1 MAARRPR
8 GDDGDQERD
17 ATPGDRASKGTTAAA
32 IDGINDAAAAAGAGS
47 SKRQR
52 VQAPQQRAVLNAP
65 PPNAPNA
72 PSWQPALFNQ
82 PRDIKDVEDEQ
93 AIAWKQHMEELL
105 GIVGEASPDE
115 LPAWQRWQ
123 KRQLSSLEK
132 DQAQRQQQ
140 REQQQREQ
148 QQREQRQREQQQR
161 EQQQREQQQ
170 REQQQREQQQR
181 EQRQRE
187 QQQREQQ
194 QQQRE
199 QQQQQQQPAAVTA
212 DSLAAQFLQQA
223 SAAAERSESHWRR
236 LDPGPALAAGGAQGE
251 CWPGQRRCR
260 AHLLRVASAGCG
272 CAPSVLDA
280 ASRQSSPHHTWASS
294 QHPTKP
300 HAAAAHLPSSG
311 QALQPPAAA
320 QRAVA
325 NGVTELL
332 DMVTDIMNWST
343 SVGIEIALLGVK
355 EGRSSGEAVLTAQ
368 QVAKEVANR
377 MLAPLRRGLRR
388 RSCAPT
394 L

>member
-1 MAARRPR
+1 MAQTRGMAARRPR

-132 DQAQRQQQ
+132 DQAQR
-140 REQQQREQ
+140 
-148 QQREQRQREQQQR
+148 
-161 EQQQREQQQ
+161 QQQ